1 MLLLTKRGV
10 DQLVAALGD
19 EPPDPALLGLP
30 QRTTR
35 SRSRMLL
42 KLQQPQR
49 IEGAAGLRRARAYG
63 TETLCHLAYH
73 LVTGTLNLGWA
84 FFGTGVPSR
93 ARTLRTR
100 TPRTRACAPRSRAP
114 APREGSATTP
124 GPHPSLP
131 SPLCPGDVLCRK
143 ASARLVW
150 SGATSEDKLCDRVL
164 IAFVM
169 MLKYMVLVAFISNAS
184 TFAQLLDPRGQPVA

>member
-1 MLLLTKRGV
+1 MSFSGSRTRRKRPAQSGGLREGAHSQPGRRGAPV
-10 DQLVAALGD
+10 LAAGDADPHQARRGPAVVAALGD

-49 IEGAAGLRRARAYG
+49 IEGAAGLRRARACG

-84 FFGTGVPSR
+84 SLFLAFLR
-93 ARTLRTR
+93 RTLVF
-100 TPRTRACAPRSRAP
+100 
-114 APREGSATTP
+114 
-124 GPHPSLP
+124 H
-131 SPLCPGDVLCRK
+131 D
-143 ASARLVW
+143 
-150 SGATSEDKLCDRVL
+150 D
-164 IAFVM
+164 
-169 MLKYMVLVAFISNAS
+169 
-184 TFAQLLDPRGQPVA
+184 DPRPSFRNN

>member
-1 MLLLTKRGV
+1 MSFSGSRTRRKRMPSLVGSGGERTASRTDVGPLCWPQVMLILTKRGV

-42 KLQQPQR
+42 KLQPPQR

-84 FFGTGVPSR
+84 FFGTGAPSR

-124 GPHPSLP
+124 GP
-131 SPLCPGDVLCRK
+131 PGLQV
-143 ASARLVW
+143 
-150 SGATSEDKLCDRVL
+150 
-164 IAFVM
+164 
-169 MLKYMVLVAFISNAS
+169 S
-184 TFAQLLDPRGQPVA
+184 TLSK

>member
-42 KLQQPQR
+42 KLQPPQR

-84 FFGTGVPSR
+84 FFGTGAPV
-93 ARTLRTR
+93 
-100 TPRTRACAPRSRAP
+100 ACAHAAHAHAP
-114 APREGSATTP
+114 HESVRP
-124 GPHPSLP
+124 
-131 SPLCPGDVLCRK
+131 PLESHVY
-143 ASARLVW
+143 S
-150 SGATSEDKLCDRVL
+150 S
-164 IAFVM
+164 M
-169 MLKYMVLVAFISNAS
+169 
-184 TFAQLLDPRGQPVA
+184 

>member
-124 GPHPSLP
+124 ALTPPSLP
-131 SPLCPGDVLCRK
+131 RSAQATFSAAKLGSASSASKQREERVVIIGAQAAAAQVSP
-143 ASARLVW
+143 
-150 SGATSEDKLCDRVL
+150 
-164 IAFVM
+164 
-169 MLKYMVLVAFISNAS
+169 
-184 TFAQLLDPRGQPVA
+184 